1 MHRVTFKFV
10 DLDGDG
16 YITPGTG
23 TNGNPG
29 DQTVIGN
36 STPRYEYS
44 FRLGADYKGIDFS
57 IFFQGIG
64 KRQIWGSGQLAIPGY
79 NAKEGALPKTFTTDY
94 WTEERTDA
102 FYPRAWN
109 LGGSNTG
116 FSMQK
121 QSRYL
126 LDMSYLRI
134 KNITLGYTFPE
145 NLLSK
150 VYISKARLY
159 MSLENF
165 FTFDKLNGLPIDPEA
180 ISGYSMFRSDS
191 NYNLGRTGMGT
202 PVFKTLSCGVQL
214 TF

>member
-1 MHRVTFKFV
+1 M
-10 DLDGDG
+10 
-16 YITPGTG
+16 
-23 TNGNPG
+23 
-29 DQTVIGN
+29 
-36 STPRYEYS
+36 
-44 FRLGADYKGIDFS
+44 S
-57 IFFQGIG
+57 IASVWERIIRGLIFQSSSKASASVRFG
-64 KRQIWGSGQLAIPGY
+64 GSGQLAIPGY

-202 PVFKTLSCGVQL
+202 PVSRLYHVAFN
-214 TF
+214 